1 MQLLKHVKEGV
12 DASSNFA
19 LFANFMKCSVLLSMC
34 CILLLCNVLV
44 STCYC
49 ILINCFV
56 SILFMF
62 TVTTVIRCLMHDK
75 NP

>member
-34 CILLLCNVLV
+34 YILLLCNVLV

-49 ILINCFV
+49 ILINCFCV
-56 SILFMF
+56 NFIYVHCHYCNL
-62 TVTTVIRCLMHDK
+62 VPDA
-75 NP
+75 

>member
-1 MQLLKHVKEGV
+1 MQLLKYVKEGV

-34 CILLLCNVLV
+34 YILLLCNVLV

-49 ILINCFV
+49 ILIVFA